1 MELPGEVQNLC
12 RATTESSLRGSKW
25 PNIEVQSRLIRG
37 DLKVIKCGFLLHL
50 VVTGIHSIVQCLTSA
65 KHGVLRTRL
74 GPFVSEFIK

>member
-50 VVTGIHSIVQCLTSA
+50 AVTSIHGLGAELNIRQTRDSTDPYWPFCA
-65 KHGVLRTRL
+65 KIH
-74 GPFVSEFIK
+74 